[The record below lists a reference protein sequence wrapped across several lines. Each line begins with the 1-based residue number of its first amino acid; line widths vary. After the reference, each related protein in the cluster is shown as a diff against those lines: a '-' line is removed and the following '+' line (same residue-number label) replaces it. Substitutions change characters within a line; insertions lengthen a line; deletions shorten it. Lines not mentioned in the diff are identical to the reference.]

1 MEFLSQLHPFVVHFP
16 IAAFMLY
23 AVFEVTGILADND
36 FILKMA
42 FVLLF
47 IGVISSVG
55 AVLTG
60 NQAAEIAVMQNV
72 EWDSLIEKHED
83 YATIT
88 LWYFFAI
95 LVFRTYLVLKK
106 KFSGVLKYIFIP
118 LVLIGS
124 FLIYETG
131 DHGGKLVYDYGIGTK
146 VKQNEMSN
154 ESHSNSE
161 IE

>member
-16 IAAFMLY
+16 IALLIIY
-23 AVFEVTGILADND
+23 ACCEITGIILKND

-47 IGVISSVG
+47 IGVVSSVG

-60 NQAAEIAVMQNV
+60 NQAAEIAVIKNV
-72 EWDSLIEKHED
+72 EWASLIEKHED

-95 LVFRTYLVLKK
+95 LVLRTYLVLKK
-106 KFSGVLKYIFIP
+106 KFSGTLKYIFIP

-146 VKQNEMSN
+146 VNQYEISN
-154 ESHSNSE
+154 ESQSNSE